1 MAHAFRTPAIPRR
14 RSSLAPT
21 ARTLAENLWLPALF
35 LAGLLFSYLVAFHQ
49 PAPHHI
55 KVAVAASPQSTA
67 QLQDD
72 LDRAT
77 PGAFDLVPVGTLRD
91 AKSAVA
97 HQDAVAA
104 LEPQGNSF
112 QLYGAKAD
120 GAALESVVLN
130 AFTGAAQH
138 AGKALH
144 FHELVPTLPG
154 DGLGSTGTYAAL
166 ACTLPCYFVV
176 IGMQRAV
183 GFNRRRQCLTFLG
196 CGVLIAGLSYVFSVY
211 GLHALPEHPLLLLYL
226 FLLTQA
232 ISLTAYGLVPFFGR
246 FFPGVAATLFML
258 LGMPSSGGMVPVAL
272 VPEFFRFLHPIL
284 PLGNAVDAVRS
295 VAYLDHTKLARPT
308 LALAGWAVGG
318 LVLILL
324 GCVKQRRKL
333 RAQEAPDEA
342 STLQPAPVDDP
353 SMELPAPT
361 SLTPHHHHFGE
372 QQPLLVGRVVDDS
385 DFPVAGA
392 VLTVTTGHGRELL
405 RARTDANGEYA
416 ATGLPDGYVLAL
428 VSRPEHM
435 PSARR
440 VLIDA
445 SRTTTQ
451 DFQLAAPLRK
461 PGLPVNGGAVGITP
475 TQERPERH

>member
-1 MAHAFRTPAIPRR
+1 MAHAHRTPVLSQRR
-14 RSSLAPT
+14 TSLAPT

-35 LAGLLFSYLVAFHQ
+35 LAGLLFSYLVAFHH

-55 KVAVAASPQSTA
+55 KVAVAASRQSTA
-67 QLQDD
+67 QLQEG
-72 LDRAT
+72 LDRVT

-91 AKSAVA
+91 AVSAVT

-112 QLYGAKAD
+112 QLYGAKAY
-120 GAALESVVLN
+120 GATLEPLLQN

-138 AGKALH
+138 AGKTLN
-144 FHELVPTLPG
+144 FHELVATLPG
-154 DGLGSTGTYAAL
+154 DAFGTTGTYAAL

-176 IGMQRAV
+176 VGMQRAV

-196 CGVLIAGLSYVFSVY
+196 CGIVTAGLTYVFSVY
-211 GLHALPEHPLLLLYL
+211 GLQALPEHPLLLLHL

-232 ISLTAYGLVPFFGR
+232 VALTAYGLVPFFGR

-258 LGMPSSGGMVPVAL
+258 LGMPSSGGMVPVAM

-284 PLGNAVDAVRS
+284 PLGNAVDALRS

-324 GCVKQRRKL
+324 GWVKQRWKL
-333 RAQEAPDEA
+333 RAQEAQDEA
-342 STLQPAPVDDP
+342 SIQQTAPVDDP

-372 QQPLLVGRVVDDS
+372 QEPLLVGRVVDDFG
-385 DFPVAGA
+385 FPVAGA

-416 ATGLPDGYVLAL
+416 ATGLSEGHVLVL
-428 VSRPEHM
+428 VSMPGHL
-435 PSARR
+435 PSARW

-445 SRTTTQ
+445 SSTATQ
-451 DFQLAAPLRK
+451 DFQLAVALEEAP
-461 PGLPVNGGAVGITP
+461 VA
-475 TQERPERH
+475 H